1 MALPAPGPAELPPM
15 QRGAPAPP
23 IQPPPA
29 PQAGAPQAGP
39 HLLSLKVM
47 RASAPSLAVSE
58 KPYFDDAPS
67 TSSNLL
73 AAVGEGIS
81 AGLSHDLLSNRW
93 DGSSSS
99 SGVGAAYRSAAENF
113 PISSVLVLPNSFGT
127 LFLGETFRTYVCVRN
142 ESGAAVREPSLRVE
156 MQVGASDA
164 SQPHAESGRWH
175 QLAHIIMPS
184 PSRYTPD
191 PSDTDGQGRPVWEL
205 APAQA
210 LETSLGY
217 DIKDLGPH
225 VLVCTVGYKARVM
238 MHDGQEA
245 WVERSF
251 RKFFK
256 FAVERSPI
264 SVRTKVHQPREACA
278 VYHPDPAVRER
289 VHLEVQVQNVAS
301 NGSSLVLDRLDL
313 KTAPGW
319 TWSSIDRPSL
329 SSDAQ
334 DTDMWMRVGGKSK
347 MLLADGDV
355 RQYLFALV
363 PCEEVA
369 FWEARESGMDMG
381 STQEGWAIRGDAL
394 GHLDISWRMSLG
406 EPGRLQTSQLVRRR
420 VVVAPVSAHTTDE
433 TRPTP
438 QLATQLTLTRA
449 AVETLAA
456 VTAETRRI
464 ELEVALS
471 VADVCAAR
479 SEAVDDDDTPLSEIA
494 PTQREGEV
502 VTVERTFRLALQH
515 CTVEQPSDEAPAGE
529 DVTPRKAP
537 SRTSTPTGTASPLL
551 ALNKTRLQANLSN
564 LVRAGSLSLR
574 AGRGDE
580 SAAPT
585 PARQPSP
592 APLGPAVPPKG
603 ESVPAPVLSASRVHA
618 LHSRWTQHH
627 AQAISRPLV
636 EHYTPTPNAHPLG
649 TSLIPLPNITLA
661 FQARRTPTGWQRL
674 SQLEPQTVH
683 ATLEYA
689 VGPSQDTVR
698 LGAVRILLL
707 SFTDPQTH
715 ACNTVL
721 DEIPVL
727 AEYLTV

>member
-1 MALPAPGPAELPPM
+1 MALPAPAPAELPM
-15 QRGAPAPP
+15 QRGAPPPATHPPPGPNAAPP
-23 IQPPPA
+23 
-29 PQAGAPQAGP
+29 AGP

-58 KPYFDDAPS
+58 KPYFDDA
-67 TSSNLL
+67 SSASSSLL
-73 AAVGEGIS
+73 AAVGEGID

-93 DGSSSS
+93 EGSSSTTTA
-99 SGVGAAYRSAAENF
+99 AAYRSAAENF

-191 PSDTDGQGRPVWEL
+191 PADTDSQGRPVWEL
-205 APAQA
+205 AAGQA

-225 VLVCTVGYKARVM
+225 VLVCTVGYKARVV

-245 WVERSF
+245 WIERSF

-329 SSDAQ
+329 SCD
-334 DTDMWMRVGGKSK
+334 DKDGDMWMRVGGKSK

-363 PCEEVA
+363 PSEEVA

-420 VVVAPVSAHTTDE
+420 VVVAPVAPHTSDE
-433 TRPTP
+433 TLPTP
-438 QLATQLTLTRA
+438 QLATQLRLTPA
-449 AVETLAA
+449 AVEALAA
-456 VTAETRRI
+456 VTTDTRRI
-464 ELEVALS
+464 GLPVALS
-471 VADVCAAR
+471 VADVCAGR
-479 SEAVDDDDTPLSEIA
+479 SSAVDDDDTPLSEIA
-494 PTQREGEV
+494 PTQRRESEV

-515 CTVEQPSDEAPAGE
+515 CTIEPGDEAPAGE
-529 DVTPRKAP
+529 DPTPRKPP

-551 ALNKTRLQANLSN
+551 ALNKTRLQTNLSN

-574 AGRGDE
+574 PGRGDE
-580 SAAPT
+580 SPAPT
-585 PARQPSP
+585 PHRQASP
-592 APLGPAVPPKG
+592 APAIPPAVPPKG

-649 TSLIPLPNITLA
+649 TSLIPLPDITLS
-661 FQARRTPTGWQRL
+661 FQARRTSSGWQRI
-674 SQLEPQTVH
+674 SQLEPQTVRT
-683 ATLEYA
+683 TLEYA
-689 VGPSQDTVR
+689 LAPSQDTVR

-707 SFTDPQTH
+707 SFTDTQTH
-715 ACNTVL
+715 TCNTVL